1 MVPRGEQYSKGHH
14 GQEGGN
20 GNDDGNRG
28 GDGREDEYGDRGW
41 GIGDEHEGR
50 DGGGNGS
57 WNGRENGDENRDE
70 GGGEREPGKGRKTRK
85 GGQRQRGTS
94 NHSRK
99 IRRPS
104 ETVASRG
111 GPDPGDGRR
120 GTGSGRAEERQRS
133 ARNPTRVVDAYVRN
147 RRDLSGKR
155 KTRRQERA
163 GSVAGNPDNLQN
175 REEAGREA
183 QGTQGLG
190 KNCSTSR

>member
-1 MVPRGEQYSKGHH
+1 M
-14 GQEGGN
+14 
-20 GNDDGNRG
+20 
-28 GDGREDEYGDRGW
+28 
-41 GIGDEHEGR
+41 GDEHEGR
-50 DGGGNGS
+50 DGGGTGS
-57 WNGRENGDENRDE
+57 WNRGE
-70 GGGEREPGKGRKTRK
+70 GGGEREPGIGRKTRK

-104 ETVASRG
+104 ETVASCG

-133 ARNPTRVVDAYVRN
+133 ARNPTRVVNAYVGN
-147 RRDLSGKR
+147 GRDLSGKR
-155 KTRRQERA
+155 KTRRQERV
-163 GSVAGNPDNLQN
+163 GSVAGNPDNLEN
-175 REEAGREA
+175 RKEAGREA